1 MYMAEAKEKKDQIFY
16 AGVSVRFSK
25 LLANAFFKAGLG
37 FYARP
42 NSKGDRVLLCLMNK
56 NDVNKTLKNP
66 DEDPDWSTKNQLNV
80 NTSRKIKNKG
90 EAIMLGD
97 KIKFLIAHNA
107 NLSIDQNGNLKDE
120 EIAVKR
126 LSQVGYLMCFES
138 ELDEYEGHP
147 EKIPLTTNAPD
158 KLFTVEEMVENAMKK
173 MEPKKA

>member
-1 MYMAEAKEKKDQIFY
+1 MAEAKEKKDQIFY

-42 NSKGDRVLLCLMNK
+42 NSKGDRILLCLMNK
-56 NDVNKTLKNP
+56 KDVITTLKNP
-66 DEDPDWSTKNQLNV
+66 DDDPDWDKTSKLNV

-120 EIAVKR
+120 GNYVNLDSNQLNHLNDLFNCSIND
-126 LSQVGYLMCFES
+126 LDFST
-138 ELDEYEGHP
+138 EL
-147 EKIPLTTNAPD
+147 
-158 KLFTVEEMVENAMKK
+158 
-173 MEPKKA
+173 